1 MFYAY
6 ARRTLVALSLAALF
20 APAAHAADIT
30 FAIKNSHPNAMR
42 LELYSQDRD
51 YVWPGDGKDFYLDDG
66 EGGPPLGNIQLLG
79 RVSGAVLKGDIPQ
92 VPEWVLE
99 QISRHTI
106 DFLAMSEDLPL
117 AESRVRVDGERIIL
131 EWQRT
136 NWDAHLRLVAKL
148 KSVLRRA
155 GFPLVVSRTF
165 DRRTPSHQCGTV
177 RMGRDPE
184 TAPLDPYC
192 RAWDH
197 KNLFVVDGSV
207 LPSSLGVNPQQT
219 VMAVATALA
228 WKLAERRVL

>member
-1 MFYAY
+1 
-6 ARRTLVALSLAALF
+6 
-20 APAAHAADIT
+20 
-30 FAIKNSHPNAMR
+30 
-42 LELYSQDRD
+42 
-51 YVWPGDGKDFYLDDG
+51 
-66 EGGPPLGNIQLLG
+66 
-79 RVSGAVLKGDIPQ
+79 
-92 VPEWVLE
+92 
-99 QISRHTI
+99 
-106 DFLAMSEDLPL
+106 MSEDLPL

-177 RMGRDPE
+177 RMGRDPA

-197 KNLFVVDGSV
+197 KNLFVVDAGF
-207 LPSSLGVNPQQT
+207 LPSSAAVNPALTIAAQ
-219 VMAVATALA
+219 ALRVADHISTSDLSS
-228 WKLAERRVL
+228 